1 MYNRL
6 EGSTIIN
13 IQGLE
18 CCIPPEGYV
27 FNVLTRKLEYIGV
40 YRRSKNPEECYWER
54 FPYPD
59 WYKEVTKKEDEYLK
73 SKNAEEHSFYD
84 ARYEEYK
91 KTQWF
96 FRLNGFWFY
105 NYNPVKKKLE
115 AVYLTGFY
123 YMLLQWFNID
133 VGYAKFIIPHLHKTY
148 FLEYCIE
155 DPICMGMIDV
165 TKRRF
170 LKTFMGGLF
179 VLEYTTRTKMVNGT
193 LQSKTGNDAKNVFSK
208 AIVNPFRRFP
218 RFFRPEYD
226 MSLGI
231 NPKTEMRF
239 QQTNIRGKKAED
251 TIDKDELG
259 SMITW
264 GSADPIHFDGWKIH
278 RYFSDEWAKTVE
290 ANVFDRHEVIRY
302 CLLDEE
308 GKIIGKA
315 LYSSTVEK
323 NDSDKDGVQEA
334 AKQLWE
340 ASDQNKREANGMT
353 QSGLY
358 RFFQTSDE
366 GRNFDIYGYPDVD
379 KTIKDILADRESVK
393 GNPRSLSARMRKEPR
408 TIEEAFSD
416 DGDKCVF
423 NIMNILNRE
432 GELRENPVY
441 KREILFYMD
450 EEKQKVRWRDATKSE
465 KDFCWRLSKD
475 AELGLFDDNKSIRD
489 NGALKPGRTKFGAIS
504 VDSYSNSQGG
514 KKYGSKASAWI
525 GRKLDVFNPGSTGKP
540 VGHLYG
546 RPNEKDELH
555 RQVMLAAIFF
565 GYTVFYEHTADDY
578 FTYFRDRGKL
588 GYLGLYPMSLIDVV
602 KRKKEN
608 LERHRGTPITPFSL
622 TKQLDNG
629 IAYFENHCDKLDFEE
644 IFPPAKKFDPYKRTE
659 FDIIVSLLI
668 LITVLAEPD
677 YTPPPR
683 RQPLVT
689 VYNSQGKQVLN

>member
-1 MYNRL
+1 M
-6 EGSTIIN
+6 EH
-13 IQGLE
+13 
-18 CCIPPEGYV
+18 
-27 FNVLTRKLEYIGV
+27 IGV
-40 YRRSKNPEECYWER
+40 YSRSGDKKEQYWER
-54 FPYPD
+54 IPYPS
-59 WYKEVTKKEDEYLK
+59 WYKEVTKREDEYLK
-73 SKNAEEHSFYD
+73 KKKDDDPPFYD
-84 ARYEEYK
+84 ERYEEYK
-91 KTQWF
+91 RQEWSR
-96 FRLNGFWFY
+96 RLNGFWFM
-105 NYNPVKKKLE
+105 NNGK

-123 YMLLQWFNID
+123 YMLLQWFSID
-133 VGYAKFIIPHLHKTY
+133 IGYAKFIIPHLHKTY

-193 LQSKTGNDAKNVFSK
+193 LQSKTGNDAKNVFGK

-226 MSLGI
+226 MSLGV

-251 TIDKDELG
+251 TIDRDELG

-334 AKQLWE
+334 AKQLWD

-366 GRNFDIYGYPDVD
+366 GRNFDIYGYPDIE
-379 KTIKDILADRESVK
+379 KTVNDILADRESVK
-393 GNPRSLSARMRKEPR
+393 NNPRALSARMRKEPR

-423 NIMNILNRE
+423 NIMNILERE
-432 GELRENPVY
+432 KQLRENPIY

-450 EEKQKVRWRDATKSE
+450 ELTQKVKWRDATASE
-465 KDFCWRLSKD
+465 KDFCWRVSSD
-475 AELGLFDDNKSIRD
+475 MELGNFEENKFIKDYS
-489 NGALKPGRTKFGAIS
+489 GKKPGRPKLGAIS

-514 KKYGSKASAWI
+514 RKYGSKASAWI
-525 GRKLDVFNPGSTGKP
+525 GRRYDVFNPDKTGKP

-546 RPNEKDELH
+546 RPIEKDELH
-555 RQVMLAAIFF
+555 YQVMLAAIFCGF
-565 GYTVFYEHTADDY
+565 PIYYEHTADDY
-578 FTYFRDRGKL
+578 FSFFKDRGML
-588 GYLGLYPMSLIDVV
+588 GYLGRYPMSLIDVT
-602 KRKKEN
+602 KRNKDS

-629 IAYFENHCDKLDFEE
+629 IAYFENYCHKIDFEE
-644 IFPPAKKFDPYKRTE
+644 VFPHAKKFDPYNRTE
-659 FDIIVSLLI
+659 FDTIVSLLI
-668 LITVLAEPD
+668 LISVLVEPVKEP
-677 YTPPPR
+677 TPHR
-683 RQPLVT
+683 SPLIQ
-689 VYNSQGKQVLN
+689 VYPAKGSTSQLN